1 MRWSILITLAV
12 VCLSFRPLLQRDI
25 LAYPITLNYQEAT
38 LRQILYD
45 ISTEYQI
52 KFAYLN
58 NEMPKAPRFSIK
70 VKNRPLRLVLDELL
84 EDTGL
89 SYQVMSGQI
98 VVKKKGA
105 LLPVLA
111 DSTTQSSEK
120 HDQSAEENQ
129 LKETVSAAYPGP
141 SKDHPPAR

>member
-12 VCLSFRPLLQRDI
+12 ACLSFRPLSQPNI
-25 LAYPITLNYQEAT
+25 LGYPVTLNYQEAT

-58 NEMPKAPRFSIK
+58 NEMPEEPRFSIQ
-70 VKNRPLRLVLDELL
+70 VKDQALRLVLDELL
-84 EDTGL
+84 TDTGL
-89 SYQVMSGQI
+89 SYRVMSGQI

-105 LLPVLA
+105 LPIICGVPF
-111 DSTTQSSEK
+111 T
-120 HDQSAEENQ
+120 
-129 LKETVSAAYPGP
+129 
-141 SKDHPPAR
+141 